1 MNRPHFKLPLH
12 ELVLELMCRM
22 SGCVESDEFLAA
34 HFGQI
39 GKLMSLSQQILDKVT
54 EADTKVDSVVAF
66 IKGLQ
71 AEETITPDV
80 ANAIL
85 SKLQGSEDKMDE
97 AIGATSNP
105 TATPTPV
112 TTVASAP
119 ADGTQAPPADTV
131 PTSNSQ

>member
-1 MNRPHFKLPLH
+1 MNRPHLKIPLH

-22 SGCVESDEFLAA
+22 SGCVESDEFFAA

-66 IKGLQ
+66 IKALQ
-71 AEETITPDV
+71 AEETISPDV

-85 SKLQGSEDKMDE
+85 GKLQGSEDKMDA

-112 TTVASAP
+112 TT
-119 ADGTQAPPADTV
+119 APPADTV
-131 PTSNSQ
+131 AGA